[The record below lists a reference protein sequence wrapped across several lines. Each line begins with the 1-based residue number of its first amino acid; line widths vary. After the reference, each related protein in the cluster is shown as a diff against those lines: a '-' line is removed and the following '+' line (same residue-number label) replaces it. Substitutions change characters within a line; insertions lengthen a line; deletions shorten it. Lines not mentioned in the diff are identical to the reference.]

1 MFFMRFLIFLLL
13 FLTNYAIGQD
23 KYPKDYFR
31 SPLDI
36 PLSLAGS
43 FGELRPNHFH
53 SGIDFRTQQ
62 KEGLPVYASAD
73 GFISRIRISTTG
85 YGKSI
90 YIDHPNGYTTVYGHL
105 QRCAPEIQNVLNKE
119 HYAKKSYEIEIH
131 PKANEMPV
139 KKGDLIA
146 YSGNTGG
153 SSGPHLHFEIR
164 DTKSEF
170 IINPLYFGLCDSLKD
185 TRHPVI
191 NSILVY
197 PLDANSQVNGSL
209 NPIFLNLNLQKDGTY
224 ISTPITASGKISF
237 GINAYDLSN
246 NSYGKN
252 GIFKMSSFA
261 NGLPYFGYEFETFS
275 FDETKLIN
283 TFIDYP
289 RYQSQKQRFQK
300 LFVGYFYPPNII
312 KTRKNDGILNV
323 SSNLTTNYKI
333 VLEDFNQ
340 NKTEVNIPVTYGIL
354 PITQQKNEKITPYF
368 LKALNEQSY
377 TKDDISVFIPEKTF
391 YEDFYLDFDVKNNEL
406 FLHNDSVAVNG
417 NMTISFDVS
426 NIPVSEREKMFIAN
440 LDGSRTE
447 YNNTYKKENLFTI
460 YTKKLGKFF
469 LSKDEESPKIYNPS
483 FKDEDVLDEAKSFK
497 IYISD
502 NLSGI
507 KEYNAFL
514 NGKWI
519 LMEYETKLNRLTH
532 NFSDDIFINGRNDFK
547 LIVKDNM
554 GNSTT
559 FESYFTKT
567 K

>member
-1 MFFMRFLIFLLL
+1 MRIAVVAIFLLTN
-13 FLTNYAIGQD
+13 FLSAQD
-23 KYPKDYFR
+23 KYPKDYFG

-73 GFISRIRISTTG
+73 GFISRIKISTAG

-90 YIDHPNGYTTVYGHL
+90 YIDHPNGFTTVYAHL
-105 QRCAPEIQNVLNKE
+105 QRYAPQIQILLNKE
-119 HYAKKSYEIEIH
+119 HYEKQNYEIEIK
-131 PKANEMPV
+131 PKPNELLV

-153 SSGPHLHFEIR
+153 SSGPHLHFEVR
-164 DTKSEF
+164 DTKSEY

-185 TRHPVI
+185 TKKPI
-191 NSILVY
+191 LNSILAY
-197 PLDANSQVNGSL
+197 PLDANSQINGSAE
-209 NPIFLNLNLQKDGTY
+209 PVFLNLNLLKDGNY
-224 ISTPITASGKISF
+224 IANKIVANGKVSF
-237 GINAYDLSN
+237 AVNAYDVAN

-252 GIFKMSSFA
+252 GIFKMTSFV
-261 NGLPYFGYEFETFS
+261 NGLPYFKYEFETFS

-300 LFVGYFYPPNII
+300 LFVGYFFPPNII
-312 KTRKNDGILNV
+312 KNKKDDGVINV

-333 VLEDFNQ
+333 IIEDFNQ
-340 NKTEVNIPVTYGIL
+340 NKTEVIIPVTYGIL
-354 PITQQKNEKITPYF
+354 PLTQKKKEKITPYF
-368 LKALNEQSY
+368 LKALNEHSY
-377 TKDDISVFIPEKTF
+377 VKDDISVFIPEKTF
-391 YEDFYLDFDVKNNEL
+391 YEDFYLNFDVKNNEL
-406 FLHNDSVAVNG
+406 FLHNDSVAVSG
-417 NMTISFDVS
+417 NITITFDVAK
-426 NIPVSEREKMFIAN
+426 IPANEREKMFIAN
-440 LDGSRTE
+440 LDRGRIEFNT
-447 YNNTYKKENLFTI
+447 TYKKENTFTI

-469 LSKDEESPKIYNPS
+469 LFKDEEAPRIYNPS
-483 FKDEDVLDEAKSFK
+483 FKEGDILDDAKTLK
-497 IYISD
+497 ISISD

-507 KEYNAFL
+507 KEYNAYL
-514 NGKWI
+514 NGNWI
-519 LMEYETKLNRLTH
+519 LMECETKLNRLTH
-532 NFSDDIFINGRNDFK
+532 NFSDDVFINGRNDFK

>member
-1 MFFMRFLIFLLL
+1 MFFMRIAVVAIFLLTN
-13 FLTNYAIGQD
+13 FLSAQD
-23 KYPKDYFR
+23 KYPKDYFG

-73 GFISRIRISTTG
+73 GFISRIKISTAG

-90 YIDHPNGYTTVYGHL
+90 YIDHPNGFTTVYAHL
-105 QRCAPEIQNVLNKE
+105 QRYAPQIQILLNKE
-119 HYAKKSYEIEIH
+119 HYEKQNYEIEIK
-131 PKANEMPV
+131 PKPNELLV

-153 SSGPHLHFEIR
+153 SSGPHLHFEVR
-164 DTKSEF
+164 DTKSEY

-185 TRHPVI
+185 TKKPI
-191 NSILVY
+191 LNSILAY
-197 PLDANSQVNGSL
+197 PLDANSQINGSAE
-209 NPIFLNLNLQKDGTY
+209 PVFLNLNLLKDGNY
-224 ISTPITASGKISF
+224 IANKIVANGKVSF
-237 GINAYDLSN
+237 AVNAYDVAN

-252 GIFKMSSFA
+252 GIFKMTSFV
-261 NGLPYFGYEFETFS
+261 NGLPYFEYEFETFS

-300 LFVGYFYPPNII
+300 LFVGYFFPPNII
-312 KTRKNDGILNV
+312 KNKKDDGVINV

-333 VLEDFNQ
+333 IIEDFNQ
-340 NKTEVNIPVTYGIL
+340 NKTEVIIPVTYGIL
-354 PITQQKNEKITPYF
+354 PLTQKKKEKITPYF
-368 LKALNEQSY
+368 LKALNEHSY
-377 TKDDISVFIPEKTF
+377 VKDDISVFIPEKTF
-391 YEDFYLDFDVKNNEL
+391 YEDFYLNFDVKNNEL
-406 FLHNDSVAVNG
+406 FLHNDSVAVSG
-417 NMTISFDVS
+417 NITITFDVAK
-426 NIPVSEREKMFIAN
+426 IPANEREKMFIAN
-440 LDGSRTE
+440 LDRGRTE
-447 YNNTYKKENLFTI
+447 FNTTYKKENTFTI

-469 LSKDEESPKIYNPS
+469 LFKDEEAPRIYNPS
-483 FKDEDVLDEAKSFK
+483 FKEGDILDDAKTLK
-497 IYISD
+497 ISISD

-507 KEYNAFL
+507 KEYNAYL
-514 NGKWI
+514 NGNWI

-532 NFSDDIFINGRNDFK
+532 NFSDDVFINGRNDFK

>member
-1 MFFMRFLIFLLL
+1 MRFLIFLIL
-13 FLTNYAIGQD
+13 FFTNYSIGQD

-73 GFISRIRISTTG
+73 GYISRIKISTVG

-105 QRCAPEIQNVLNKE
+105 QRCAPEIQNILNKE
-119 HYAKKSYEIEIH
+119 HYAKQNYEIEIR
-131 PKANEMPV
+131 PKVNEMPV

-153 SSGPHLHFEIR
+153 SSGPHLHYEIR

-185 TRHPVI
+185 TRKPVL
-191 NSILVY
+191 NSILAY
-197 PLDANSQVNGSL
+197 PLDTNSQINGSS
-209 NPIFLNLNLQKDGTY
+209 NPVFLNLNLQKDGSY
-224 ISTPITASGKISF
+224 IANTITASGKIGF
-237 GINAYDLSN
+237 GVNAYDLAN

-252 GIFKMSSFA
+252 GIFKISSFA

-283 TFIDYP
+283 TFIDYA
-289 RYQSQKQRFQK
+289 RYKEQKQRFQK
-300 LFVGYFYPPNII
+300 LFVGYFYPQNII

-333 VLEDFNQ
+333 ILEDFNQ
-340 NKTEVNIPVTYGIL
+340 NKTEVNIPVTYGVL
-354 PITQQKNEKITPYF
+354 PITQQKSEKITPYF

-426 NIPVSEREKMFIAN
+426 NIPVPEREKMFIAN

-469 LSKDEESPKIYNPS
+469 LFKDEEAPKIYNPS

-507 KEYNAFL
+507 KEYSAFL

>member
-1 MFFMRFLIFLLL
+1 MRIAVAAIFLLTN
-13 FLTNYAIGQD
+13 FLSAQD
-23 KYPKDYFR
+23 KYPKDYFG

-53 SGIDFRTQQ
+53 SGIDFRTQK

-73 GFISRIRISTTG
+73 GFISRIKISTAG

-90 YIDHPNGYTTVYGHL
+90 YIDHPNGFTTVYAHL
-105 QRCAPEIQNVLNKE
+105 QRCAPEIQAVLNKE
-119 HYAKKSYEIEIH
+119 HYDKQNYEIEIK
-131 PKANEMPV
+131 PKPNELIV

-164 DTKSEF
+164 DTQSEF

-185 TRHPVI
+185 TKKPI
-191 NSILVY
+191 LNSILAY
-197 PLDANSQVNGSL
+197 PLDESSQINGSAE
-209 NPIFLNLNLQKDGTY
+209 PIFLSLNLQKDGTY
-224 ISTPITASGKISF
+224 ITNKIVANGKISF
-237 GINAYDLSN
+237 AVNAYDVAD

-252 GIFKMSSFA
+252 GIFKMTSFV

-300 LFVGYFYPPNII
+300 LFVGYFFPPSII
-312 KTRKNDGILNV
+312 KTRKDDGILTI
-323 SSNLTTNYKI
+323 SSNLTSNYKVI
-333 VLEDFNQ
+333 LEDFNQ
-340 NKTEVNIPVTYGIL
+340 NKTEVIIPVSYGVL
-354 PITQQKNEKITPYF
+354 PVTQKKKEKITPYF
-368 LKALNEQSY
+368 LKTLNEHSY
-377 TKDDISVFIPEKTF
+377 VKDDISVFIPEKTF
-391 YEDFYLDFDVKNNEL
+391 YEDFYLDFNVKNNEL
-406 FLHNDSVAVNG
+406 FLHNDSVAVSKNI
-417 NMTISFDVS
+417 TITFDVS
-426 NIPVSEREKMFIAN
+426 KIPVDEREKMFIAN
-440 LDGSRTE
+440 LDRGRTE
-447 YNNTYKKENLFTI
+447 FNTTYKKENTFTI

-469 LSKDEESPKIYNPS
+469 LFKDEEAPRIYNPS
-483 FKDEDVLDEAKSFK
+483 FKEGDVLDEAKTLK
-497 IYISD
+497 ISISD

-507 KEYNAFL
+507 KEYNAYL

-519 LMEYETKLNRLTH
+519 LMEYETKQNRLTH
-532 NFSDDIFINGRNDFK
+532 NFTDAIFVNGKNDFK

-554 GNSTT
+554 GNSST

>member
-1 MFFMRFLIFLLL
+1 MRIAVVAIFLLTN
-13 FLTNYAIGQD
+13 FLSAQD
-23 KYPKDYFR
+23 KYPKDYFG

-73 GFISRIRISTTG
+73 GFISRIKISTAG

-90 YIDHPNGYTTVYGHL
+90 YIDHPNGFTTVYAHL
-105 QRCAPEIQNVLNKE
+105 QRYAPQIQILLNKE
-119 HYAKKSYEIEIH
+119 HYEKQNYEIEIK
-131 PKANEMPV
+131 PKPNELLV

-153 SSGPHLHFEIR
+153 SSGPHLHFEVR
-164 DTKSEF
+164 DTKSEY

-185 TRHPVI
+185 TKKPI
-191 NSILVY
+191 LNSILAY
-197 PLDANSQVNGSL
+197 PLDANSQINGSAE
-209 NPIFLNLNLQKDGTY
+209 PVFLNLNLLKDGNY
-224 ISTPITASGKISF
+224 IANKIVANGKVSF
-237 GINAYDLSN
+237 AVNAYDVAN

-252 GIFKMSSFA
+252 GIFKMTSFV
-261 NGLPYFGYEFETFS
+261 NGLPYFEYEFETFS

-300 LFVGYFYPPNII
+300 LFVGYFFPPNII
-312 KTRKNDGILNV
+312 KNKKDDGVINV

-333 VLEDFNQ
+333 IIEDFNQ
-340 NKTEVNIPVTYGIL
+340 NKTEVIIPVTYGIL
-354 PITQQKNEKITPYF
+354 PLTQKKKEKITPYF
-368 LKALNEQSY
+368 LKALNEHSY
-377 TKDDISVFIPEKTF
+377 VKDDISVFIPEKTF
-391 YEDFYLDFDVKNNEL
+391 YEDFYLNFDVKNNEL
-406 FLHNDSVAVNG
+406 FLHNDSVAVSG
-417 NMTISFDVS
+417 NITITFDVAK
-426 NIPVSEREKMFIAN
+426 IPANEREKMFIAN
-440 LDGSRTE
+440 LDRGRTE
-447 YNNTYKKENLFTI
+447 FNTTYKKENTFTI

-469 LSKDEESPKIYNPS
+469 LFKDEEAPRIYNPS
-483 FKDEDVLDEAKSFK
+483 FKEGDILDDAKTLK
-497 IYISD
+497 ISISD

-507 KEYNAFL
+507 KEYNAYL
-514 NGKWI
+514 NGNWI

-532 NFSDDIFINGRNDFK
+532 NFSDDVFINGRNDFK